1 MSIGKSKLHVSV
13 YYQGNLNFKKKLRKM
28 LKLYS
33 ERIAGDPCNPII
45 DISIDNM
52 GAQKQKQVLLKA
64 SYNKVITTV
73 FNKTTTGLNN
83 VYTVIALLVGLNI
96 QRFYYNASDNG
107 PENWLLISV
116 IPLETDEN
124 SYEIQSSSGYYYCL
138 ANHH

>member
-1 MSIGKSKLHVSV
+1 MLQL
-13 YYQGNLNFKKKLRKM
+13 YYTM
-28 LKLYS
+28 T
-33 ERIAGDPCNPII
+33 
-45 DISIDNM
+45 DNM

-116 IPLETDEN
+116 TQLQSETH
-124 SYEIQSSSGYYYCL
+124 G
-138 ANHH
+138 